1 MVKIKKRFTQHEEFE
16 IMKLVL
22 DKFLWL
28 GFGIMAFGLY
38 QTFNTGFGVGMT
50 WIISGIILLA
60 LFMVVILKEYER
72 IK

>member
-1 MVKIKKRFTQHEEFE
+1 MAKIKKRFTQHEEFE

-28 GFGIMAFGLY
+28 GVGIMAFGLY
-38 QTFNTGFGVGMT
+38 QIFNTGFAVGMT
-50 WIISGIILLA
+50 WIISGIIVLA
-60 LFMVVILKEYER
+60 LFMVLILKEYER